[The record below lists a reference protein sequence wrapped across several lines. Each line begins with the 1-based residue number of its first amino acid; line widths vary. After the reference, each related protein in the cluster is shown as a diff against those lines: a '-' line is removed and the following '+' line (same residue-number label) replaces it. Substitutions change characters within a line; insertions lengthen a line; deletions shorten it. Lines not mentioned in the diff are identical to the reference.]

1 MSLLLSVALVWLV
14 PMVIGLL
21 VLKRELR
28 KLERITE
35 QALKQIEREHELSVR
50 EDSKASRARPSIRP
64 V

>member
-14 PMVIGLL
+14 PMVVGLL

-28 KLERITE
+28 KLEKVTE
-35 QALKQIEREHELSVR
+35 DALRQIEREHGLSLRESEAASRKRASVR
-50 EDSKASRARPSIRP
+50 P